1 VAFGASVNE
10 RDRLALL
17 LDALVLALESGMS
30 FELAVR
36 QLASSAGPTAP
47 LAAPVATDL
56 ALGLGRDAALQRLAA
71 HGDEAARVAAMLN
84 VAQRLG
90 APLAQVLALQAASLR
105 LERRRWAEAR
115 ARRLPILILFPMTLC
130 ILPALLILFL
140 GPPLISFLQ

>member
-1 VAFGASVNE
+1 VNE

-36 QLASSAGPTAP
+36 QLAASAGPAAT
-47 LAAPVATDL
+47 LAAPIATDL

-71 HGDEAARVAAMLN
+71 HGDDATRVAAMLS

-90 APLAQVLALQAASLR
+90 APLAQVLAVQAASLR
-105 LERRRWAEAR
+105 LERRRWAETR
-115 ARRLPILILFPMTLC
+115 ARRLPVLILFPMTLC
-130 ILPALLILFL
+130 VLPALLILFL
-140 GPPLISFLQ
+140 GPPLLSFLR